1 MTKKIFKKTEQRIS
15 IFQLKQSYDFKIYH
29 LVLNLFFLLNFSKK
43 KTFYFFPIE
52 EEFLKDDNIKKN
64 LKFFFDNLRN
74 KNLSFFKE
82 ILFDSVTEYC
92 ESQSKAYKNTHQII
106 EYLKPKYILV
116 DQLRFGISTVL
127 ASICSIKKIDVI
139 LVPHGSISVPS
150 DEFSN
155 FVLSISARGL
165 VCSTIANYSVSQ
177 SKISYEAIKY
187 YDKNLKILKSKPLL
201 YGKNTLSKSSNK
213 KKKFTFLH
221 ASTPKSLARWPWIY
235 ESYNEYVNNIKE
247 LIEHLKNQANIELKI
262 RFREGPEC
270 DLETFQKLIN
280 IKQYEFV
287 KISKNDFFYDLDNSD
302 CLISFSSTSIEEALF
317 SNKRVLIYSGYS
329 QYKHIN
335 YKFEGEGDII
345 YANKKNISYKINM
358 ILNDKKK
365 IDYSIHWKD
374 NVEKNENF
382 EKFI

>member
-1 MTKKIFKKTEQRIS
+1 M
-15 IFQLKQSYDFKIYH
+15 
-29 LVLNLFFLLNFSKK
+29 
-43 KTFYFFPIE
+43 
-52 EEFLKDDNIKKN
+52 
-64 LKFFFDNLRN
+64 
-74 KNLSFFKE
+74 
-82 ILFDSVTEYC
+82 
-92 ESQSKAYKNTHQII
+92 
-106 EYLKPKYILV
+106 
-116 DQLRFGISTVL
+116 
-127 ASICSIKKIDVI
+127 
-139 LVPHGSISVPS
+139 
-150 DEFSN
+150 
-155 FVLSISARGL
+155 
-165 VCSTIANYSVSQ
+165 
-177 SKISYEAIKY
+177 
-187 YDKNLKILKSKPLL
+187 
-201 YGKNTLSKSSNK
+201 
-213 KKKFTFLH
+213 
-221 ASTPKSLARWPWIY
+221 ARWPWIY

-270 DLETFQKLIN
+270 DLETFQKFIN

-365 IDYSIHWKD
+365 
-374 NVEKNENF
+374 
-382 EKFI
+382 